1 MTLHHR
7 DTRLLSPLIGET
19 FPVQGRALQAQ
30 DLLPPA
36 GSKLQSLNDR
46 LARWGGLEDLPPVE
60 TRRRIQD
67 AIEKA
72 FITLEGNTICLLPLR
87 SLPES
92 LRHLGRDT
100 AVARETFR
108 VSDVYGNSHSKAPT
122 YLSTTNWRGEANAWS
137 DWDPTLKPQDKI
149 ILSVDTA
156 ALLRCRSVYIDPESL
171 EHDEGPAGYGDKLG
185 EMFLVLG
192 GVPRAAI
199 LGLQYPWGGGD
210 TRRSAWDGLVVS

>member
-1 MTLHHR
+1 MTLQNR
-7 DTRLLSPLIGET
+7 DTHHLDDLAKEEFSSN
-19 FPVQGRALQAQ
+19 GRALQAH

-36 GSKLQSLNDR
+36 GSKLQCLNGR
-46 LARWGGLEDLPPVE
+46 LAQWGGLENLQSVE
-60 TRRRIQD
+60 TRCRIQD
-67 AIEKA
+67 AIEKG
-72 FITLEGNTICLLPLR
+72 FITVESNTISLLPLR
-87 SLPES
+87 SLPDR

-100 AVARETFR
+100 SVARDTFR
-108 VSDVYGNSHSKAPT
+108 VNDVYGNPNSKAPT
-122 YLSTTNWRGEANAWS
+122 YLGTTNWRGEANAWS

-156 ALLRCRSVYIDPESL
+156 ALLRTRSVYIDPESL